1 MLKYKRI
8 LLKLSGEVLEGKQ
21 KFGIDQ
27 DALKYF
33 VSEIKSAY
41 DKGITI
47 GIVIGG
53 GNFIRGN
60 QYVKNSIISKTDA
73 DYMGMLSTIIN
84 GIALRNALI
93 HFGMPCKLV
102 NSFPIEKIGEM
113 YNQAKVE
120 QYLKDKNIIVFTGG
134 TSNPYFTTD
143 SAAALRAIEIGA
155 DLLVKGTKVDGVFNA
170 DPMKDKNAK
179 KYERISFDEVYKN
192 NLKVMDLTA
201 ITLCKENNIP
211 VAVYNVAKKGL
222 LLELLEGKI
231 IGTIVS

>member
-1 MLKYKRI
+1 MLKYKKI

-21 KFGIDQ
+21 GFGIDQ

-33 VSEIKSAY
+33 VSEIKSVY

-47 GIVIGG
+47 GVVIGG

-60 QYVKNSIISKTDA
+60 QYVNNNLIPKTEA
-73 DYMGMLSTIIN
+73 DYMGMLSTVIN
-84 GIALRNALI
+84 GIALKNALI
-93 HFGMPCKLV
+93 HYGIPCKLI

-113 YNQAKVE
+113 YNQSKVD
-120 QYLKDKNIIVFTGG
+120 QYLIENYVLIFTGG
-134 TSNPYFTTD
+134 TGNPYFTTD

-155 DLLVKGTKVDGVFNA
+155 DILVKGTKVDGVFDA
-170 DPMKDKNAK
+170 DPMKNHNAIK
-179 KYERISFDEVYKN
+179 FEHITFDEVYKN
-192 NLKVMDLTA
+192 NLNVMDLTA
-201 ITLCKENNIP
+201 ITLCKENKIP
-211 VAVYNVAKKGL
+211 IAVYNVANKGQ

>member
-21 KFGIDQ
+21 QFGIDQ

-41 DKGITI
+41 DNGISI
-47 GIVIGG
+47 SVVIGG

-60 QYVKNSIISKTDA
+60 QFLYNSIIPKTEA
-73 DYMGMLSTIIN
+73 DYMGMLSTVIN
-84 GIALRNALI
+84 GIALKNALI
-93 HFGMPCKLV
+93 HYGMPCKLV

-113 YNQAKVE
+113 FNQAKVE
-120 QYLKDKNIIVFTGG
+120 QYLKENNIIIFTGG

-155 DLLVKGTKVDGVFNA
+155 ELLVKGTKVDGVYNA
-170 DPMKDKNAK
+170 DPMIDANAK

-201 ITLCKENNIP
+201 ITLCKENNIQI
-211 VAVYNVAKKGL
+211 AVYNASKKGQ